1 MPSTQTITI
10 TPDESMDIDAIM
22 EQVAL
27 RVPASV
33 RQYTDQARADG
44 DLNVAISQDLLSG
57 AVTIVREWQT
67 DAAFTAYNQLGFF
80 DDFVTNIQSLGWTVT
95 ISTD

>member
-1 MPSTQTITI
+1 MPSTQTVTI
-10 TPDESMDIDAIM
+10 TPNEIMDEATVL

-44 DLNVAISQDLLSG
+44 DLNIFISQDPLSG

-95 ISTD
+95 SSTT